1 MSWRDFWNQDT
12 PIYVSERHKVLHYA
26 RVAADITRLIPS
38 PDAVVL
44 DYGCGEALSADRVAA
59 RCARLNLCDAAPLV
73 RERLLT
79 RFAGEPRIAV
89 LSPEEAES
97 LPEGSLDMIVANS
110 VIQYLGLD
118 ELRALLSLART
129 KLQPG
134 GSLILADVIP
144 PDVSPVTDAAALL
157 SFAWKGGFL
166 GASIVGLARTAVSEY
181 RRLRDE
187 LGLAQYDEDEMIEL
201 LQDAGF
207 SAERLPHN
215 IGHNQARMTFRARPN
230 SPLP

>member
-26 RVAADITRLIPS
+26 RIAADIARLILS
-38 PDAVVL
+38 RDAVVL

-59 RCARLNLCDAAPLV
+59 RCARLDLCDAAPLV
-73 RERLLT
+73 RERLLA

-89 LSPEEAES
+89 LAPEDAES
-97 LPEGSLDMIVANS
+97 LPDASLDLMVVNS

-118 ELRALLSLART
+118 ELRALLALARV
-129 KLQPG
+129 KLKPD

-144 PDVSPVTDAAALL
+144 PDVSPVTDASALL

-166 GASIVGLARTAVSEY
+166 GAAALGLARTAVSEY
-181 RRLRDE
+181 RQLRDE
-187 LGLAQYDEDEMIEL
+187 LGLSQYDEAEMIEIV
-201 LQDAGF
+201 QDAGF
-207 SAERLPHN
+207 SAERLSQN
-215 IGHNQARMTFRARPN
+215 IGHNQARMAFRARP
-230 SPLP
+230 LP